1 MTAHEEYMRLCLQLA
16 EKGLG
21 SVAPNPMVGAVVVH
35 EGKVIGQGYHQ
46 KYGEPHAEVNAINSV
61 ADKSLLSRSTLYVN
75 LEPCS
80 HFGKTP
86 PCADLIVHHQIP
98 YVVIGCID
106 SNSLVKGKGI
116 EKLVSAGLD
125 VKVGV
130 LEDDCRDLNKRFF
143 TFHEKKRPYIIL
155 KWAQSA
161 DRYIDV
167 QRGFDSAG
175 QQTLI
180 SNLESRKL
188 VHKWRSEEQAIMVGT
203 NTAMLDNP
211 QLTVRECEGANPLR
225 IALDREL
232 RIPINYHLYDG
243 TVPTLIFTE
252 RKERRSEKAECV
264 TVKFGTEL
272 LGDILSELAKR
283 GIQSVIVEGGAQLI
297 RSFTARGS
305 WDEARVFTS
314 RRRLGNGVLAPSI
327 SGKPVSES
335 EIAGDELKIY
345 RNSTSK

>member
-1 MTAHEEYMRLCLQLA
+1 MTAHDKFMRLCLELA

-21 SVAPNPMVGAVVVH
+21 NVAPNPMVGAVVVH
-35 EGKVIGQGYHQ
+35 DGKVIGQGYHE
-46 KYGEPHAEVNAINSV
+46 KYGEAHAEVNAINSV
-61 ADKSLLSRSTLYVN
+61 SDKSLLPGSTLYVN

-80 HFGKTP
+80 HYGKTP
-86 PCADLIVHHQIP
+86 PCADLIVHHRIP
-98 YVVIGCID
+98 YVVIGSID

-116 EKLVSAGLD
+116 EKLVSAGCD

-130 LEDDCRDLNKRFF
+130 LEEECRELNKRFF

-167 QRGFDSAG
+167 QRGLESAG

-188 VHKWRSEEQAIMVGT
+188 VHKWRSQEQAIMVGT

-211 QLTVRECEGANPLR
+211 QLTVRECEGTNPLR

-232 RIPINYHLYDG
+232 RIPINYHMYDG
-243 TVPTLIFTE
+243 SVPTLIFTE

-264 TVKFGTEL
+264 TVKFGSGL
-272 LGDILSELAKR
+272 LNDVLAELAKR
-283 GIQSVIVEGGAQLI
+283 NIQSVIVEGGAQLI
-297 RSFTARGS
+297 RSFTANGL
-305 WDEARVFTS
+305 WDEARIFTS
-314 RRRLGNGVLAPSI
+314 RRRLGNGVEAPSI
-327 SGKPVSES
+327 SGKPVSER

-345 RNSTSK
+345 RNPTQ